1 MISRKDNNKIFRLT
15 KEYSIPYLQHSYYN
29 INMID
34 KMNNELSINQDNWKD
49 ETFIKSYIKY
59 YFEINPQA
67 SNTECYNFIKEK
79 LSNKININDNLI
91 NEIKNLKISNIY
103 KNKSKETIINQLIN
117 MEDDNGKKLCNKFT
131 YEYNINRNTKKMTSL
146 LY

>member
-1 MISRKDNNKIFRLT
+1 
-15 KEYSIPYLQHSYYN
+15 
-29 INMID
+29 MID

-79 LSNKININDNLI
+79 L
-91 NEIKNLKISNIY
+91 
-103 KNKSKETIINQLIN
+103 
-117 MEDDNGKKLCNKFT
+117 
-131 YEYNINRNTKKMTSL
+131 
-146 LY
+146 

>member
-1 MISRKDNNKIFRLT
+1 
-15 KEYSIPYLQHSYYN
+15 
-29 INMID
+29 MID

-79 LSNKININDNLI
+79 LSNKININPLCYQ
-91 NEIKNLKISNIY
+91 S
-103 KNKSKETIINQLIN
+103 
-117 MEDDNGKKLCNKFT
+117 GKG
-131 YEYNINRNTKKMTSL
+131 
-146 LY
+146 